1 VGCNYFLL
9 GLNQRPPATSD
20 ITMQAIAI
28 HEKAVLSIEMPR
40 AKNAMPRT
48 RKTIDTFRLFSFIYL
63 LILLIIVL
71 A

>member
-1 VGCNYFLL
+1 
-9 GLNQRPPATSD
+9 
-20 ITMQAIAI
+20 MQAIAI